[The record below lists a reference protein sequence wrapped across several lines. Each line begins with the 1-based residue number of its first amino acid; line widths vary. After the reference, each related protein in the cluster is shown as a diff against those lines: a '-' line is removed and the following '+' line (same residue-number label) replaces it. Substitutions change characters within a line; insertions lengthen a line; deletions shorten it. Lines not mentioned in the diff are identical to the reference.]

1 MLEFTWY
8 GFKFSFGNFCWYFL
22 GRHCHLKTNCASSQ
36 FPLDNHNTVEFCYFK
51 CNLLILMTDNNTN
64 SNTFK
69 FIEIW
74 WHLGGSKNVGPMSSP
89 FRQTK
94 WGKLRAFFSEK
105 QIHLLVSRTAFFQQ
119 LTFHQ
124 NWPWLQEKPNE
135 DRFSI
140 GTCSAFATKILSK
153 RILIARTLTAETLKV
168 LSHTNDC
175 FHFSL
180 SSLSHFQIITFQIVY
195 LLLIVD
201 CYHYFL
207 HTHII
212 FHWCT

>member
-1 MLEFTWY
+1 
-8 GFKFSFGNFCWYFL
+8 
-22 GRHCHLKTNCASSQ
+22 
-36 FPLDNHNTVEFCYFK
+36 
-51 CNLLILMTDNNTN
+51 MTDNNTN

-69 FIEIW
+69 FVEIW
-74 WHLGGSKNVGPMSSP
+74 WHLGGSKNVWAHSICIFLSKKLTLAFLSYYP

-153 RILIARTLTAETLKV
+153 LILIARTLTAETLKV
-168 LSHTNDC
+168 LSNTNDC

-180 SSLSHFQIITFQIVY
+180 ITFPFSNYYVSNC
-195 LLLIVD
+195 LLVVD
-201 CYHYFL
+201 C
-207 HTHII
+207 
-212 FHWCT
+212 